1 MKKLAVIAAVF
12 CLFSLSVF
20 AQTKT
25 SFAGNWEL
33 DAKKSKLPEM
43 SRVESISMKVTQ
55 TDKDLKIESTTKR
68 TARPE
73 SDADSNS
80 GNGAG
85 NRRGNWGG
93 GGFGGGGVQT
103 YNYSLEGKETSTEA
117 VAGIPAASA
126 TLKANLEK
134 DGKLNL
140 TSTRKFNS
148 QMGETTVTTK
158 ETWELLD
165 GGKTLKVVRETEN
178 RRGTQ
183 TSEMYFTKK

>member
-12 CLFSLSVF
+12 CLFSLSAF
-20 AQTKT
+20 AQSKAN
-25 SFAGNWEL
+25 FAGEWEL

-43 SRVESISMKVTQ
+43 SRIEAMTMKVTQ
-55 TDKDLKIESTTKR
+55 TDKDLKVEQTTKR
-68 TARPE
+68 AARPE
-73 SDADSNS
+73 SDGS
-80 GNGAG
+80 GAG

-93 GGFGGGGVQT
+93 GFGGDGAQVF
-103 YNYSLEGKETSTEA
+103 NYSLEGKETATEA

-140 TSTRKFNS
+140 TATRKFNS
-148 QMGETTVTTK
+148 QMGEVTVTTR
-158 ETWELLD
+158 ETWELAD
-165 GGKTLKVVRETEN
+165 GGKTLKVVRETQSP
-178 RRGTQ
+178 RGTQ

>member
-12 CLFSLSVF
+12 CLFSLSAV

-33 DAKKSKLPEM
+33 DAKRSKLPEM
-43 SRVESISMKVTQ
+43 SRVEAISMKVTQ

-68 TARPE
+68 AARPE
-73 SDADSNS
+73 
-80 GNGAG
+80 GETNGAG

-93 GGFGGGGVQT
+93 GLGGDGTQT
-103 YNYSLEGKETSTEA
+103 FNYSLEGRETSTEA

-126 TLKANLEK
+126 MLKASLEK

-148 QMGETTVTTK
+148 QAGETTVTTK
-158 ETWELLD
+158 ETWELMD
-165 GGKTLKVVRETEN
+165 GGKTLKVVRETET
-178 RRGTQ
+178 RRGAQ

>member
-1 MKKLAVIAAVF
+1 MKKLAILAAVF
-12 CLFSLSVF
+12 CLFSLSAF
-20 AQTKT
+20 AQSKT
-25 SFAGNWEL
+25 NFTGNWEL

-43 SRVESISMKVTQ
+43 SRIEAMSMKVTQ

-73 SDADSNS
+73 SD
-80 GNGAG
+80 GTGAG

-93 GGFGGGGVQT
+93 GFGGDGTQT
-103 YNYSLEGKETSTEA
+103 LNYSLEGKETTTEA

-134 DGKLNL
+134 DGKLSL
-140 TSTRKFNS
+140 TSTRKFS
-148 QMGETTVTTK
+148 AQMGEVTVTTK
-158 ETWELLD
+158 ETWELMD
-165 GGKTLKVVRETEN
+165 GGKTLKVARETQSP
-178 RRGTQ
+178 RGAQ

>member
-1 MKKLAVIAAVF
+1 MKKLAILTAVF
-12 CLFSLSVF
+12 CLFSLSAF
-20 AQTKT
+20 AQSKA

-33 DAKKSKLPEM
+33 DVNKSKLPEM
-43 SRVESISMKVTQ
+43 SRVEAMSMKIAQ
-55 TDKDLKIESTTKR
+55 TDKDLKIEQTTKR

-73 SDADSNS
+73 GE
-80 GNGAG
+80 GNGIGAG

-93 GGFGGGGVQT
+93 GFGGDGVQT
-103 YNYSLEGKETSTEA
+103 FNYSLEGKETQTEG
-117 VAGIPAASA
+117 VPGIPAASA

-134 DGKLNL
+134 DGKLKL

-148 QMGETTVTTK
+148 QMGEVTVTTK

-178 RRGTQ
+178 RRGLQ

>member
-1 MKKLAVIAAVF
+1 MKKSAFIAAVF

-20 AQTKT
+20 AQQQTKT
-25 SFAGNWEL
+25 NFSGNWEL
-33 DAKKSKLPEM
+33 DAQKSKLPEM
-43 SRVESISMKVTQ
+43 SRVEAISMKVAQ
-55 TDKDLKIESTTKR
+55 TDKDLKVESTTKR

-73 SDADSNS
+73 
-80 GNGAG
+80 GEGTGAG

-93 GGFGGGGVQT
+93 GFSGGDGTQI
-103 YNYSLEGKETSTEA
+103 YNYSLEGRETTTEG

-134 DGKLNL
+134 NGKLNL
-140 TSTRKFNS
+140 SSTRKFNT
-148 QMGETTVTTK
+148 QAGETTVTTK

-165 GGKTLKVVRETEN
+165 GGKTLKVVRETET

-183 TSEMYFTKK
+183 TSELYFTKK

>member
-33 DAKKSKLPEM
+33 DVKKSKMPEM
-43 SRVESISMKVTQ
+43 SRVEAISMKVTQ

-68 TARPE
+68 AARPE
-73 SDADSNS
+73 GEA
-80 GNGAG
+80 NGAG

-93 GGFGGGGVQT
+93 GFGGDGTQT
-103 YNYSLEGKETSTEA
+103 FNYSLEGKETSTEA

-126 TLKANLEK
+126 MLKANLEK

-148 QMGETTVTTK
+148 QAGETTVTTK
-158 ETWELLD
+158 ETWELTD
-165 GGKTLKVVRETEN
+165 GGKTLKVVRETET
-178 RRGTQ
+178 RRGVQ